1 MGGSFTDWVGGSFVD
16 GVTGFDGFVGGF
28 TRSFT
33 GFGDSAGDLAG
44 SDFPAGRGFIAGLS
58 PDLAGVSAG
67 FTSLSAGLVGLAGF
81 GGEAGMAG
89 IGSSSLEGRWLLS
102 ESVGAIASKRVDE
115 RSSAPVEVLYMR
127 LRVEGL
133 FWSLLTGGSGWTDS
147 SLGWL
152 GCAFAASLETIEII
166 SKMESSL
173 SFGVCVRKV
182 GEHAPGRDRWEGD

>member
-81 GGEAGMAG
+81 GGEA
-89 IGSSSLEGRWLLS
+89 
-102 ESVGAIASKRVDE
+102 AIC
-115 RSSAPVEVLYMR
+115 
-127 LRVEGL
+127 
-133 FWSLLTGGSGWTDS
+133 WSGKPEETGQRQR
-147 SLGWL
+147 
-152 GCAFAASLETIEII
+152 I
-166 SKMESSL
+166 
-173 SFGVCVRKV
+173 
-182 GEHAPGRDRWEGD
+182 